1 MPPLQLS
8 AEQFDALAAQ
18 LFGVASEIVRSLDHR
33 RTIPST
39 SGAETVAAFDLA
51 APEQGVGA
59 AVVADFEAITAH
71 ARASTGRLFP
81 YVVGSG
87 EPVAALGDFL
97 ASILNQNVTA
107 WR

>member
-1 MPPLQLS
+1 MPPLELTG
-8 AEQFDALAAQ
+8 EQFDGLAAQ
-18 LFGVASEIVRSLDHR
+18 LLDVASEIVRSLDQG

-39 SGAETVAAFDLA
+39 SGAETAAAFDLSV
-51 APEQGVGA
+51 PEKGVGA
-59 AVVADFEAITAH
+59 AVVADFETITAH

-97 ASILNQNVTA
+97 ASIL
-107 WR
+107 